1 DVVLDETQA
10 AYCTGYAITL
20 GGVDE

>member
-1 DVVLDETQA
+1 VVLDETQA